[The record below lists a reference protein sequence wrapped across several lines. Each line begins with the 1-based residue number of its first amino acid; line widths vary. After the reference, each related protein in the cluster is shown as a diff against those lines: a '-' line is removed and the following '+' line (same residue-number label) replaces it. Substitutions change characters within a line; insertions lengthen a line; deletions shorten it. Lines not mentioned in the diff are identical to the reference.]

1 MTATDSPATF
11 AELGLDPVLVK
22 GLDRMEIHVPSEIQV
37 AMIPPILEGRDV
49 VGQARTGT
57 GKTLAFA
64 LPMLQR
70 IEPDQR
76 LQALC
81 LVPTRE
87 LAMQVME
94 EIKRA
99 ARYSGRHALAVY
111 GGQRVGI
118 QLRALE
124 KNPQFIV
131 GTPGRLMD
139 FMQRG
144 AIRTQDLSCVALD
157 EVDRMLDIGF
167 REDIRRI
174 LSKVHGK
181 HQTVFTSATIDNE
194 IKRLIE
200 RHTHDPV
207 WIDVS
212 RDQITVT
219 EVDQSYVTCGRD
231 EKFAAL
237 LCVLRQEK
245 PDLAIIFTN
254 TKGAARRVA
263 RRLDER
269 GFKAAEIHGD
279 LLQRQRESVM
289 RKFRDQHIHLLI
301 ATDLASRGID
311 VNDIT
316 HIINYDLPVDPEV
329 YVHRIGRTARMGKA
343 GKAITLVTREE
354 GKELTAI
361 EMLTNIEIPRAQIK
375 GYSPAPE
382 RQPEKEAATATAVAE
397 PARPR
402 SLGANFK
409 PMRRRRRL

>member
-1 MTATDSPATF
+1 MRA
-11 AELGLDPVLVK
+11 
-22 GLDRMEIHVPSEIQV
+22 MEKH
-37 AMIPPILEGRDV
+37 
-49 VGQARTGT
+49 
-57 GKTLAFA
+57 
-64 LPMLQR
+64 
-70 IEPDQR
+70 
-76 LQALC
+76 
-81 LVPTRE
+81 
-87 LAMQVME
+87 
-94 EIKRA
+94 
-99 ARYSGRHALAVY
+99 
-111 GGQRVGI
+111 
-118 QLRALE
+118 
-124 KNPQFIV
+124 PQFIV

-144 AIRTQDLSCVALD
+144 VIRTQDIRCVALD

-167 REDIRRI
+167 RDDIRRI
-174 LSKVHGK
+174 LSKIHGK
-181 HQTVFTSATIDNE
+181 HQTVFASATIDNE

-200 RHTHDPV
+200 RHTNEPV
-207 WIDVS
+207 WINVS

-219 EVDQSYVTCGRD
+219 EVDQSYVTCGRED
-231 EKFAAL
+231 KFSAL

-263 RRLDER
+263 RRLEER

-289 RKFRDQHIHLLI
+289 KRFREQDVHLLI

-361 EMLTNIEIPRAQIK
+361 EMLTNIEIPSAMIR
-375 GYSPAPE
+375 GYQPAPAPAPAP
-382 RQPEKEAATATAVAE
+382 QQEKEAAAAVTAVAE
-397 PARPR
+397 PARPK